1 MRLINVIT
9 LLGITDTAGGKGDTM
24 KHLHSITKMKFAAA
38 VGILGVSGL
47 VVYAAIIPVILAIGT
62 NDYAPLVEGPATVTF
77 RHLTTTPGD
86 VGTWHYHPGYVH
98 NVVVGGTVKIE
109 DGCGEVS
116 YYSTGD
122 AFETSEGRV
131 HRAINE
137 GNVDAVEYNVFI
149 RDEGKPL
156 TRQIP
161 GNERRCG
168 PASTVDECKNEGWMK
183 FDFPSKFESQ
193 GACIAYV
200 NHRPR
205 VTLLVPQDPLQ

>member
-1 MRLINVIT
+1 MKDFHSKTKLKITAALI
-9 LLGITDTAGGKGDTM
+9 
-24 KHLHSITKMKFAAA
+24 
-38 VGILGVSGL
+38 ILAVSGIA
-47 VVYAAIIPVILAIGT
+47 VYAAIIPVILGIGL
-62 NDYAPLVEGPATVTF
+62 NAFAPLVEGPATVTF
-77 RHLTTTPGD
+77 RHLTTTPHD

-98 NVVVGGTVKIE
+98 NVVVGGTVTIE

-116 YYSTGD
+116 NYTQGQ

-137 GNVDAVEYNVFI
+137 GDVDAVEYNVFI

-161 GNERRCG
+161 GNQQRCG
-168 PASTVDECKNEGWMK
+168 PASNVDECKNDGWMK
-183 FDFPSKFESQ
+183 FDFPAPFENQ

-205 VTLLVPQDPLQ
+205 VTLLVPEDPLQ

>member
-1 MRLINVIT
+1 
-9 LLGITDTAGGKGDTM
+9 M
-24 KHLHSITKMKFAAA
+24 KYLHSITKLKIVLAL
-38 VGILGVSGL
+38 GILAASGL
-47 VVYAAIIPVILAIGT
+47 VVYAAIIPVILGT
-62 NDYAPLVEGPATVTF
+62 GINTYAPLVEGPAAVTF

-98 NVVVGGTVKIE
+98 NVVVGGTMRIE
-109 DGCGEVS
+109 DGCGEVN
-116 YYSTGD
+116 YYSAGD

-168 PASTVDECKNEGWMK
+168 PASSVDECKNGGWAK
-183 FDFPSKFESQ
+183 FDFPNTFENQ

-205 VTLLVPQDPLQ
+205 VELLVPEDPLQ

>member
-1 MRLINVIT
+1 M
-9 LLGITDTAGGKGDTM
+9 TM
-24 KHLHSITKMKFAAA
+24 KYFLSSKTLKFTAVLGVLAISGAIVYGAILPIILA
-38 VGILGVSGL
+38 VGIN
-47 VVYAAIIPVILAIGT
+47 A
-62 NDYAPLVEGPATVTF
+62 DAPLVEGPATVTF
-77 RHLTTTPGD
+77 RNLTTTPGD

-109 DGCGEVS
+109 DGCGETS
-116 YYSTGD
+116 YYTAGQ

-137 GNVDAVEYNVFI
+137 GGVDAVEYNVFI
-149 RDEGKPL
+149 REEGKPL

-168 PASTVDECKNEGWMK
+168 PASTVDECKNDGWMK
-183 FDFPSKFESQ
+183 FDFPAPFESQ

-205 VTLLVPQDPLQ
+205 VTLLVPEDPLQ